1 MSAQITIGIF
11 DDHPIMG
18 VGLKAMLIEHA
29 HLSVEFIALNRE
41 QLEEALTTSPPLV
54 LFCDVV
60 APDVEG
66 LELFKHLNAQHPDV
80 AVIAYTTLNSAIL
93 VENLLA
99 LGVQGFVNKRQPEAQ
114 VIAAIQTVCEGGR
127 SVPKQFD
134 FLLGSPRTREAIEL
148 SDREKQILGE
158 IISGKLTKEI
168 AFELNISKNT
178 VENHRANLF
187 RKLEVQNVAELMK
200 KAMELG
206 YIS

>member
-1 MSAQITIGIF
+1 MSSKVTIGIF
-11 DDHPIMG
+11 DDHPILG
-18 VGLKAMLIEHA
+18 VGLKAMLIEHS
-29 HLSVEFIALNRE
+29 HLSIEFIALNRE
-41 QLEEALTTSPPLV
+41 QLESELTANPPMI

-66 LELFKHLNAQHPDV
+66 LELFKHLSEKHPDV
-80 AVIAYTTLNSAIL
+80 AVIAYTTLNSAVL

-99 LGVQGFVNKRQPEAQ
+99 LGVSGFLNKRQPEAQ
-114 VIAAIQTVCEGGR
+114 VVAAIQTVCEGAR

-134 FLLGSPRTREAIEL
+134 FLLGHAASKEAIEL

-178 VENHRANLF
+178 VEDHRANLF
-187 RKLEVQNVAELMK
+187 RKLEVQNVAELLK